1 MLLGSRSTLRLF
13 LTSRKSIDLRA
24 HLGATPSIEI
34 IASTTDIRD
43 YLTTRVLNN
52 DRLLSLFQK
61 DPDLSSQI
69 INTVQDKA
77 GGM

>member
-13 LTSRKSIDLRA
+13 LTSRKSVDLRA

-43 YLTTRVLNN
+43 YLTTKVLNN

>member
-13 LTSRKSIDLRA
+13 LTSRKSIDLKA

>member
-13 LTSRKSIDLRA
+13 LTSRKSVDLRA

-43 YLTTRVLNN
+43 YLTTKVLNN

-61 DPDLSSQI
+61 DPDLISQI

>member
-13 LTSRKSIDLRA
+13 LTSRKSVDLRA
-24 HLGATPSIEI
+24 HIGATPSIEI

-43 YLTTRVLNN
+43 YLTTKVLNN